1 MLDEEERKIWQKK
14 EDSEQIQYLKWYSEL
29 RQFQKAMLDMPR
41 MKEEYRCARRICSG
55 YKKEMQI
62 GADLVDALNA
72 TFMLERRSV
81 VTQPQVQAA
90 ADAYL
95 NKTSKAFLASWQKE
109 QGAIYSAESLSA
121 KEKLSP
127 LTIARVFARL
137 AGRNA
142 RDAGFDITKPKIP
155 AKDFAMFFGV
165 QSEEKCWSPAVR
177 HMFRTLA
184 EEQTRKFLIENSK
197 TGTLSKLVWKE
208 MHDIIIKD
216 KVTPEDEI
224 RFGLIGTVGQRL
236 GIDLEEILLAPKQKQ
251 VEDKPTIHSMLKKL
265 RVEEKGRHS
274 LLGRLGLRRVRS
286 VRG

>member
-1 MLDEEERKIWQKK
+1 MLDEEERKVWQKT
-14 EDSEQIQYLKWYSEL
+14 EDSEQMQYLRWYSEL
-29 RQFQKAMLDMPR
+29 KQFQKALLCMPR

-55 YKKEMQI
+55 YKKEMRI
-62 GADLVDALNA
+62 GADLVNALNA

-95 NKTSKAFLASWQKE
+95 NKAAKALFASWQKE
-109 QGAIYSAESLSA
+109 QDAIYKAEALNS

-137 AGRNA
+137 AGRNV
-142 RDAGFDITKPKIP
+142 REAGYDIPMPKVP
-155 AKDFAMFFGV
+155 AEDFAMFFGV
-165 QSEEKCWSPAVR
+165 QSEEKCWSPSVR
-177 HMFRTLA
+177 RMFRALA

-197 TGTLSKLVWKE
+197 TSTLSKLVWKE

-224 RFGLIGTVGQRL
+224 RFGLVGTVGQRL
-236 GIDLEEILLAPKQKQ
+236 GVDLEEILLAPKQKQ